1 VRLAWHWCSALGTC
15 ITVFNIYKTNDFN
28 IHYHHLY
35 HITTLQWRN
44 LPDTGGPSETYET
57 SRSSEGLVAA
67 GDIGAS
73 GDSARHGCSY
83 NNAPLAPL
91 TITRTDDDYS
101 SSLIWITLLHDIST
115 ATILWTCMPR
125 MQKDYHTFVS
135 TAEFKVKKAKKTIKD
150 MDRCYQQW
158 SQWQDIS
165 LVDAVQA
172 RQGQRSWRTL
182 LKCWS
187 CQTVSSIWYDK

>member
-1 VRLAWHWCSALGTC
+1 MRLAWHWYSALGTC

-57 SRSSEGLVAA
+57 SRSSEGRVAA

-135 TAEFKVKKAKKTIKD
+135 TAEFKVKKSQKNNKRHGQMLSTVITMTGHKSGRCSSSKTRSKKLENSTKVLKLSD
-150 MDRCYQQW
+150 C
-158 SQWQDIS
+158 
-165 LVDAVQA
+165 VQHMI
-172 RQGQRSWRTL
+172 R
-182 LKCWS
+182 
-187 CQTVSSIWYDK
+187 